1 MPNKRTDRSTAALIQ
16 ERVKT
21 FTRIEKA
28 FYGSIVVTAV
38 ILAISVIFMQTKLL
52 QIQQDLTSLNTKV
65 EAKETQLNEAKQKV
79 NELNRYERLAE
90 LASSQE
96 MTLQNGNLKTADK
109 E

>member
-1 MPNKRTDRSTAALIQ
+1 MANSKGQPTAAELLQ
-16 ERVKT
+16 ERIRT
-21 FTRIEKA
+21 FTRIEKS

-38 ILAISVIFMQTKLL
+38 ILAVSVIFMQTKLL
-52 QIQQDLTSLNTKV
+52 QVQQDLTKLNTKV

-79 NELNRYERLAE
+79 NELTRYERLSQ